1 MHINTPGDAVPR
13 SPGQAQHFT
22 QEPPM
27 SAPLIYLIH
36 ATPVSMAPINEA
48 FVRLWPEARLANLL
62 EDSLSGDLADA
73 GALTPALTER
83 FLKLATYAS
92 ESGADAILFTC
103 SAFGDAID
111 RCKRALN
118 IPVLKPNEAM
128 IEQALQST
136 GKLAL
141 LATFPPAI
149 ASMVEEFEQH
159 ALEQG
164 QPLVLTS
171 YICDDAFEAL
181 RNGNQ
186 ERHDQLI
193 TERARLVTDS
203 DLLCFAQFS
212 MTSAAGQASQASGL
226 KVLTTPDS
234 AVLKL
239 RRLLHA

>member
-1 MHINTPGDAVPR
+1 
-13 SPGQAQHFT
+13 
-22 QEPPM
+22 M
-27 SAPLIYLIH
+27 SVPLIYLIH
-36 ATPVSMAPINEA
+36 ATPVSIAPINEA
-48 FVRLWPEARLANLL
+48 FERLWPEARLANLM
-62 EDSLSGDLADA
+62 EDSLSRDLADA
-73 GALTPALTER
+73 DELTPALTER

-111 RCKRALN
+111 RCKRALS

-128 IEQALQST
+128 IEEALQNN

-141 LATFPPAI
+141 LATFQPAI

-159 ALEQG
+159 AFEQG
-164 QPLVLTS
+164 RPLKLTTH
-171 YICDDAFEAL
+171 ICDSAFEAL
-181 RNGNQ
+181 RNGDQ
-186 ERHDQLI
+186 ERHDHLI
-193 TERARLVTDS
+193 VERASLITDS

-212 MTSAAGQASQASGL
+212 MTHAAEQASRTSGL

-239 RRLLHA
+239 RRLLQAQGLPKR